1 MRVSSLD
8 DLKTRRLDDLKRSE
22 SEKVVFTG
30 IILHSGTI
38 EQYERLSNG
47 ARLRL
52 RTTDPE
58 PFVRGE
64 SVAVN
69 GVCLTV
75 LPEAEGSLIADLSDE
90 TLSLTTLGTLETGI
104 TVNIERALTLGS
116 RLGGH
121 LVQGHVDTVG
131 TLLSTSMEGDFAVH
145 RWSFPREFTELVVPK
160 GSIAVD
166 GVSLTV
172 VDPEPDSFGAA
183 LIPET
188 LRRTTIGRTKIGEHV
203 NLEFDM
209 IAKHVRALVAPYR
222 EAARPDR

>member
-1 MRVSSLD
+1 M
-8 DLKTRRLDDLKRSE
+8 
-22 SEKVVFTG
+22 FTG
-30 IILHSGTI
+30 IINHSGII
-38 EQYERLSNG
+38 ESFERLDAG

-52 RTTDPE
+52 RTTDNSQHE
-58 PFVRGE
+58 RGE

-75 LPEAEGSLIADLSDE
+75 LPQSDGALLTDVSNE
-90 TLSLTTLGTLETGI
+90 TLSRTTLGSLGTGVR
-104 TVNIERALTLGS
+104 VNTERALSLGE

-131 TLLSTSMEGDFAVH
+131 TLIGVTHEGEFAVY
-145 RWSFPREFTELVVPK
+145 RWSYPAEYSDLIVNK

-166 GVSLTV
+166 GVSLTI
-172 VDPEPDSFGAA
+172 VDPDASSFGAA

-188 LRRTTIGRTKIGEHV
+188 LRRTTHGTANIGDRV

-209 IAKHVRALVAPYR
+209 IAKYVRGLVAPY
-222 EAARPDR
+222 AGKPA

>member
-1 MRVSSLD
+1 M
-8 DLKTRRLDDLKRSE
+8 
-22 SEKVVFTG
+22 FTG

-38 EQYERLSNG
+38 DSFERLPNG

-64 SVAVN
+64 SLAVN

-75 LPEAEGSLIADLSDE
+75 LPENDGSLVADLSDE
-90 TLSLTTLGTLETGI
+90 TLSRTTLGKLAAGV
-104 TVNIERALTLGS
+104 TVNVERALAIGD

-121 LVQGHVDTVG
+121 MVQGHVDTVG
-131 TLLSTSMEGDFAVH
+131 ALVSITQEGDFAVY
-145 RWSFPREFTELVVPK
+145 RWSFPAEFASLVVSK

-166 GVSLTV
+166 GVSLTIV
-172 VDPEPDSFGAA
+172 EPDASTFGAA

-188 LRRTTIGRTKIGEHV
+188 LRRTNLGASHVGDGV

-209 IAKHVRALVAPYR
+209 VAKYIRTLVMPYLTK
-222 EAARPDR
+222 

>member
-1 MRVSSLD
+1 M
-8 DLKTRRLDDLKRSE
+8 
-22 SEKVVFTG
+22 FTG
-30 IILHSGTI
+30 IIHHSATI
-38 EQYERLSNG
+38 EVFEKLGHG

-52 RTTDPE
+52 RSTDTE
-58 PFVRGE
+58 PYNRGE

-75 LPEAEGSLIADLSDE
+75 LPEIDGSFVTDVSNE
-90 TLSLTTLGTLETGI
+90 TLSRTTLGALGTDSR
-104 TVNIERALTLGS
+104 VNVERSLAVGD

-121 LVQGHVDTVG
+121 MVQGHVDTTG
-131 TLLSTSMEGDFAVH
+131 TLTSIKSEGEFAVY
-145 RWSFPREFTELVVPK
+145 RWAYPEQYMSLVVSK

-172 VDPEPDSFGAA
+172 VDPDASSFGAA

-188 LRRTTIGRTKIGEHV
+188 LRCTNLGSARMGDGV

-209 IAKHVRALVAPYR
+209 VAKYIQSLVMPYLNR
-222 EAARPDR
+222 DRG